1 MKKNNFNNIYKSIL
15 NVIGNTPLLKINFDT
30 NPQIYAKLEYL
41 NPTFSIKDRTA
52 IYMIEKAEQE
62 GRLKKGGTIIEA
74 SSGNQ
79 AISASAIAA
88 IKGYKMIITCSSKV
102 SFEKK
107 AAIKA
112 YGAELIECEP
122 QLNFFDGYYKK
133 AKEIYENT
141 PNSIF
146 LNQYFNQENAE
157 SHYYGIGKEIW
168 DQVGDKITHC
178 IMVMGSGGT
187 FCGVSKYLKEKNK
200 NIKIIGVDSENS
212 FNATKGNPKPYQ
224 LDGMG
229 VDYDSNFLKHERADE
244 IIFINDEESHK
255 MLKTLARKHGLLVG
269 PASGGAALAT
279 YNYSKKC
286 KDSDFIVTIFTDSG
300 RAYLSKNYYF

>member
-1 MKKNNFNNIYKSIL
+1 MNSNKIYNSIL
-15 NVIGNTPLLKINFDT
+15 DCIGNTPLLKLNFDT
-30 NPQIYAKLEYL
+30 KPNIYAKLEYF
-41 NPTFSIKDRTA
+41 NPTFSIKDRTS
-52 IYMIEKAEQE
+52 IYMIEKAEKE
-62 GRLKKGGTIIEA
+62 GRLKPGGTIIEA

-79 AISASAIAA
+79 GISAAAIAA
-88 IKGYKMIITCSSKV
+88 IKGYKMIIACSSKV

-107 AAIKA
+107 TAMKA

-122 QLNFFDGYYKK
+122 QSNFFDGYYTVAKK
-133 AKEIYENT
+133 IYENT
-141 PNSIF
+141 PNAIF
-146 LNQYFNQENAE
+146 LNQYFNEENAE

-168 DQVGDKITHC
+168 DQIGDKMTHC

-212 FNATKGNPKPYQ
+212 YFATCGNPKPYA

-229 VDYDSNFLKHERADE
+229 IDYDTKFLKHDRADE
-244 IIFINDEESHK
+244 MVFVNDGEAHK
-255 MLKTLARKHGLLVG
+255 MLKILAQKHGLLVG

-286 KDSDFIVTIFTDSG
+286 KSDDFIVTIFTDSG
-300 RAYLSKNYYF
+300 RAYLSKKYYD